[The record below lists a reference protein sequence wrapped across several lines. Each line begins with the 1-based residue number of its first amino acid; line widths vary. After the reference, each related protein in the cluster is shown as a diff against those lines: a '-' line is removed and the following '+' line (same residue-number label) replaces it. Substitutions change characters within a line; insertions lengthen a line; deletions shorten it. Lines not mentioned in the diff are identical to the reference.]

1 MLDIAHKF
9 VLESGDSHLM
19 NRVKGKLMK
28 VIEGG

>member
-19 NRVKGKLMK
+19 NRV
-28 VIEGG
+28 